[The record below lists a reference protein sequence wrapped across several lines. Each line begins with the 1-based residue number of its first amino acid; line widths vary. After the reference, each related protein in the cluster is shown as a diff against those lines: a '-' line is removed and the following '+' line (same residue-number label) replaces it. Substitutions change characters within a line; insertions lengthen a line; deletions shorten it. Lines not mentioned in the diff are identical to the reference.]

1 MLTIQSLNL
10 DVRLAVTIAIFF
22 AEDVLPIW
30 EKQYPEDI
38 RPRKAIEAAKVY
50 LASPCLSTADAAYG
64 AAGHAADASD
74 SAAVGVGGL
83 SAQSRS
89 WFAGGHLD
97 ANANAADAATY
108 AADAAV
114 RAAYAADAAYA
125 ASAANAA
132 ANSAAA
138 ATHIAYA
145 SVTLNYGSDRKLYIH
160 SKLVQLLP
168 HIFEYKVY
176 TGTSFKDPEQVLNL
190 LSKQNQEK
198 FIFNLNHLV

>member
-22 AEDVLPIW
+22 AEDALPIW

-50 LASPCLSTADAAYG
+50 LASPCLSTADAAY
-64 AAGHAADASD
+64 AAAAHAADASD
-74 SAAVGVGGL
+74 SAALRG
-83 SAQSRS
+83 A
-89 WFAGGHLD
+89 AGGHLD

-125 ASAANAA
+125 ASSANAA

-160 SKLVQLLP
+160 SKLAQLLP
-168 HIFEYKVY
+168 HLFEYKVF
-176 TGTSFKDPEQVLNL
+176 TKTSFKDSEQVFDL
-190 LSKQNQEK
+190 LSEKNQQR
-198 FIFNLNHLV
+198 FLFNLNSLR